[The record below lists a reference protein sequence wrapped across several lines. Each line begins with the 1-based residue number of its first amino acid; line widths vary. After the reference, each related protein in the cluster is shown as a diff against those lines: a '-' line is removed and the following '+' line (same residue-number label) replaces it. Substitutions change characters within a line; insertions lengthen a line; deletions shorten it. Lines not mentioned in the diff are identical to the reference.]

1 MPDGHWVNVWGAGT
15 AGRPAS
21 TPPPRSARCPR
32 MPLGDGW
39 PSRVRAVDAPAL
51 QDVPAWEGKLWP
63 GSLCRFTLPEP
74 SSLTAER
81 LFRRFLRSMQRDVDL
96 IANVPIQ
103 SADNLLEIHRV
114 LAALSEVRPL
124 AGSLH

>member
-1 MPDGHWVNVWGAGT
+1 M
-15 AGRPAS
+15 R
-21 TPPPRSARCPR
+21 
-32 MPLGDGW
+32 
-39 PSRVRAVDAPAL
+39 
-51 QDVPAWEGKLWP
+51 
-63 GSLCRFTLPEP
+63 
-74 SSLTAER
+74 
-81 LFRRFLRSMQRDVDL
+81 RDVDL